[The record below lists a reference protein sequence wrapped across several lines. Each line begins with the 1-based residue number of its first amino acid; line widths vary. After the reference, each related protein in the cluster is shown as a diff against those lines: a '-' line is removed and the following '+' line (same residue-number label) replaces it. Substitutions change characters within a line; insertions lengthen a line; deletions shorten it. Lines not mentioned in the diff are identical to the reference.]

1 MFKNMK
7 FKKKVLIIPFLA
19 TFVLLLILI
28 VSILLSGIN
37 KNLLEK
43 IENGYYPSVEL
54 SRDLEETLN
63 AIQQGMQEAVAISD
77 EETLAEIDTLYD
89 RFISKIETQMTNPL
103 VRSDE
108 LKQLRNEFHDYY
120 TYARNVVGKII
131 QGETDEEGVASIG
144 IMLEKYNAIKDKLE
158 LNTKQDKRDIGAA
171 FLSTRNNFNTSIV
184 TTIIVSFVFMIA
196 VIVLTIFL
204 SKSITKPVANLLK
217 TTNDFTIGK
226 TDAKVLIDSSDEIGE
241 LGQAINNMIDSIVT
255 SNKEIEQQNWL
266 KTGQTDLNDK
276 MRGELDHITLAQN
289 AINYI
294 AEYSKAQIGA
304 IYLNS
309 ENNTFKLVGS
319 YAYSKRKNLS
329 NECKL
334 GEGIIGQAA
343 LEKKLILITDI
354 PDDYIKINSGL
365 GEAVPKNILAVP
377 FMYEDQVKGVI
388 ELGSFHDFD
397 DNTIEFLKQAT
408 ENIGINFNSAESRT
422 KLQELLEKTQ
432 QQAEELQ
439 SQQEELR
446 QTNEELEEQAQHLK
460 ESESRLQAQQEEL
473 RQTNEELEEKTQ
485 SLEEQKEDIRKKN
498 TDLEEAQK
506 MLEQRAQE
514 LEITSKYK
522 SEFLANMSH
531 ELRTPLNSLLILSK
545 ILFQNKDNNLT
556 NKQVEF
562 AQTIHAAGTELLNI
576 INEILDL
583 AKVESGKAEV
593 NIEKITIVD
602 LAADIE
608 KNYKHLV
615 EDKGLKF
622 KIQTAKA
629 LPKSL
634 FTDEQRLKQIIKN
647 FISNAIKFTEKGS
660 INISIK
666 RPGKEIALSN
676 SGLVREN
683 ALAISVSDSG
693 KGIPKDKHK
702 VIFEAFQQEDGTT
715 SRKFGGT
722 GLGLSIAKEMARLL
736 GGEIQ
741 LKSEVGKGSTFTLFI
756 SDLKDRHV
764 ELEIEEPEMEE
775 IKRTPQ
781 PARKMEALK
790 STKSVVAVDLPDDKN
805 NIADEDR
812 TILIVEDDVK
822 FAKILI
828 DLAHERKFKCLV
840 AQQGRMGLQFAEQY
854 KPDAIILDIGLP
866 DIDGWTVMEK
876 LKDNPD
882 TRHIPVHF
890 MSASDRTMEA
900 LRMGAI
906 GFVTKPVSMEGL
918 EVAFTKIENIIS
930 KSIKNLLVVEDDEI
944 QRKSI
949 IELIGNSDVRTT
961 AIESGKQAFEL
972 LKTNSFDCLVLD
984 LGLEDLSGFEL
995 LQMIE
1000 AEPSISHI
1008 PIIIYTGKEISRQE
1022 EAKLKKHAES
1032 IIIKGVRSPD
1042 RLFDEVTLF
1051 LHRVEANL
1059 PEDKQRILQMIHD
1072 KEMLFQN
1079 KNILLVDDDMRNVF
1093 ALSNVLE
1100 EKGMNVI
1107 IGKNGKEGLDLL
1119 ENNGSVD
1126 LVLMDIMM
1134 PEMDGYEA
1142 MRKIRE
1148 KKKFEKLPMIALTAK
1163 AMKGDRTKCIDAGA
1177 NDYLSKPVDPDKL
1190 LSLLRVWLYR

>member
-158 LNTKQDKRDIGAA
+158 LNTKQDKREIGAA

-1142 MRKIRE
+1142 MRKIRQ

>member
-158 LNTKQDKRDIGAA
+158 LNTKQDKREIGAA